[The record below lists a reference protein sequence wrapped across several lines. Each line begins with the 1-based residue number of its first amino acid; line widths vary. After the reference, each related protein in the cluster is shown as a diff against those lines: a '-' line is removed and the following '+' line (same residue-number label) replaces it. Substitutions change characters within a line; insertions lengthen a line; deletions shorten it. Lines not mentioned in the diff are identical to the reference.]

1 VNLGA
6 IEPPFLLERKFMPQY
21 KILFLRYSGKEIISE
36 VDFHREK
43 PGKEWQLT
51 KPKMISKVPAHLVVQ
66 NAQPGQTAIL
76 LEPFM
81 DEYVEQD
88 TFSISESDVM
98 FTCKPKKDIL
108 DEYKRRTSNIA
119 QPAKKEI
126 IT

>member
-1 VNLGA
+1 MA
-6 IEPPFLLERKFMPQY
+6 QY

-43 PGKEWQLT
+43 HGKEWQLT
-51 KPKMISKVPAHLVVQ
+51 KPMAISKMPAHLVMA

-81 DEYVEQD
+81 DAYVDQE

-108 DEYKRRTSNIA
+108 DEYKKRTSNIA
-119 QPAKKEI
+119 QPKTQGI